1 MTLTLP
7 RAYDAEICDLV
18 EIFMLSLLSKKYSS
32 NKIGLYR
39 DDGLSDFR
47 NTSGQQA
54 EKQKNSNNFR
64 RQRLTNNHKMQ
75 SQNSWLNLND
85 GTYCPFH
92 KTNEET
98 TYIYVESDHSL
109 QFIKKI
115 PRSIEKRLACLSS
128 TKKIF
133 ENSKD
138 YYEQCLWQCRY
149 NAKLNYTEENNKI
162 NQKSWKRNIV
172 WFNTPYS
179 KSVFVRFFFT

>member
-1 MTLTLP
+1 
-7 RAYDAEICDLV
+7 
-18 EIFMLSLLSKKYSS
+18 
-32 NKIGLYR
+32 
-39 DDGLSDFR
+39 
-47 NTSGQQA
+47 
-54 EKQKNSNNFR
+54 
-64 RQRLTNNHKMQ
+64 MQ

-92 KTNEET
+92 KTNEEA

-115 PRSIEKRLACLSS
+115 PRSIENRLACLSS